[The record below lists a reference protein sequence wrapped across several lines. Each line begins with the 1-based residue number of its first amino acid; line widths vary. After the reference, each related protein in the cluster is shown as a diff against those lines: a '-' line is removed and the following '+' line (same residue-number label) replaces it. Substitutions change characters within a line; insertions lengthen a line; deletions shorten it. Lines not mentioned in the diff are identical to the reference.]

1 MKDDKRKRSFEH
13 KEQIIVQ
20 QHFWFTVTML
30 TVNGFLISTHNNEPY
45 SLYTLV
51 WVSFLN
57 LYAIFLII
65 SRAASHADKIHFPEK
80 ITKIPQSERTYKE
93 KAMETIITIKATL
106 RHIPFMIFE
115 FGNSLFYTL
124 LVLGSYIIFITNCKF
139 KMVF

>member
-1 MKDDKRKRSFEH
+1 MQDNKRIRSFEH
-13 KEQIIVQ
+13 KEQVIVQ

-30 TVNGFLISTHNNEPY
+30 TVNGFLISNYKEPY
-45 SLYTLV
+45 SLYTLI
-51 WVSFLN
+51 WVTVLN
-57 LYAIFLII
+57 LNAIFLII

-80 ITKIPQSERTYKE
+80 ITRIPQSERTYKE
-93 KAMETIITIKATL
+93 KARETIITIKATL

-139 KMVF
+139 NMAF